1 MGVMQTVLELLFP
14 RGRAW
19 SLSGD
24 TGKLVEGIGTTL
36 DRPKVALREVVAES
50 LPGTATETLPE
61 WHAALGQKYDS
72 SVPIEDQ
79 RTKLAAILTSIGGVD
94 IVRLNTQIQKE
105 LPNCYVAEP
114 EMPEQIPNC
123 YYVGNILPPLTDEE
137 YIRLFIILA
146 YYAPLHLQ
154 PIEIFDIILDNGDLL
169 GLDEGDH
176 LIALLLLP
184 T

>member
-1 MGVMQTVLELLFP
+1 MRNVIKLLFP

-19 SLSGD
+19 SFAGNAGQLIDGLGD
-24 TGKLVEGIGTTL
+24 SLEY
-36 DRPKVALREVVAES
+36 PKDALRAILPES
-50 LPGTATETLPE
+50 LPGTATDTLPE
-61 WHAALGQKYDS
+61 WHVMLGQIYDPS
-72 SVPIEDQ
+72 MSVEDQ
-79 RTKLAAILTSIGGVD
+79 RIKLSAILTSIGGVD

-114 EMPEQIPNC
+114 AMPEQIPNC
-123 YYVGNILPPLTDEE
+123 YYVGNILPELTPEE
-137 YIRLFIILA
+137 YIRLFIILT

-176 LIALLLLP
+176 LIALLALDI
-184 T
+184 